1 MEHNPKITRY
11 KCLKAP
17 LSKIVVD
24 DHVSSVINDASFRT
38 TRIIHKA
45 YMILRFF
52 ALDSFENSHTIPI
65 FTQDTGRMAICSVQ
79 LKRGD
84 IKGNNRILLD
94 KFIEYTKFL
103 DCPLEDGQLL
113 TQILIYYSTTILTAI
128 ETNVKVHYLDYLRR
142 YVNVMFNVHS
152 VPRNER
158 TTLKKKLA
166 FVKRDLINDTFT
178 SDPEFH
184 DWIQQT
190 RIKILPENFHKN
202 GFYYDLASFP
212 QRYLS
217 FMFIMN
223 LDIEKQNG
231 KMFQPFPQQSSLIP
245 KHVTIDTRTVIIL
258 LYGEGK
264 TKLLNDISGN
274 KEFVWDRFFRITHK
288 VKNYVFD
295 HTIVTDGYSASIRFI
310 HKDDIETKNGQMKK
324 RKNAK
329 DVAMLSKKRI
339 KIQQESGHYINYDPD
354 PGYEYYNFYSF
365 YYYLEPVYDPDPA
378 NNLDIVIA
386 EKVKVTKPKKTKS
399 MEFPY
404 IDEVDK
410 DEIEKVKH
418 IFIDPG
424 KRSLLTMM
432 DDDGKFLNY
441 TNRQRLMETKY
452 HEYQRLLK
460 NHRTNIGLIDIEKQ
474 LTESKVSLKTCNLQ
488 KFLKSVKYRLSIEKE
503 LFAGYCDPKF
513 RQYKFYSYMNRKR
526 SESKLIDRME
536 KTFGS
541 DSVVVIGDWSVTKQ
555 LRNFISTPGIGL
567 KRKLSEK
574 FKVYMIDEFRTSCL
588 HYKTEDKCENM
599 YVKYRNVES
608 SKKQKLHAVLTYKME
623 NKRMGCVN
631 RDKNGC
637 KNIQKVFE
645 SIMETGERPE
655 KYRRG
660 DSKQQSAPTMKSN
673 RKKETRTE
681 SGSSSSDAM
690 DL

>member
-1 MEHNPKITRY
+1 MAKYKMEHNPKITRY

-45 YMILRFF
+45 YMILRYF

-65 FTQDTGRMAICSVQ
+65 FTQDTVRMAICSVQ

-94 KFIEYTKFL
+94 KFIEYTKIL

-158 TTLKKKLA
+158 TALKKKLA

-365 YYYLEPVYDPDPA
+365 YYYLEPVSDPDPA

-386 EKVKVTKPKKTKS
+386 EKVKVTKPKKTKL

-410 DEIEKVKH
+410 
-418 IFIDPG
+418 G
-424 KRSLLTMM
+424 SNC
-432 DDDGKFLNY
+432 FL
-441 TNRQRLMETKY
+441 
-452 HEYQRLLK
+452 
-460 NHRTNIGLIDIEKQ
+460 II
-474 LTESKVSLKTCNLQ
+474 
-488 KFLKSVKYRLSIEKE
+488 
-503 LFAGYCDPKF
+503 
-513 RQYKFYSYMNRKR
+513 
-526 SESKLIDRME
+526 
-536 KTFGS
+536 
-541 DSVVVIGDWSVTKQ
+541 
-555 LRNFISTPGIGL
+555 
-567 KRKLSEK
+567 
-574 FKVYMIDEFRTSCL
+574 
-588 HYKTEDKCENM
+588 
-599 YVKYRNVES
+599 
-608 SKKQKLHAVLTYKME
+608 
-623 NKRMGCVN
+623 
-631 RDKNGC
+631 
-637 KNIQKVFE
+637 
-645 SIMETGERPE
+645 
-655 KYRRG
+655 
-660 DSKQQSAPTMKSN
+660 
-673 RKKETRTE
+673 
-681 SGSSSSDAM
+681 
-690 DL
+690 